1 MQKLHV
7 TNLHHMELF
16 VFPSTWRK
24 SIILQYLFMARCHC
38 GGLSFGLPEGLY
50 LGTFYELGREN
61 SIKFQDNDKTYSVEL
76 SFLTYEETA
85 ESYIKAE
92 RQRCIEADRFIYGD
106 HHPDIK
112 PIRQIKLNDLVGF
125 VFLDGRDAE
134 AHFESAHG
142 DPIHLNI
149 YIGIR
154 GSKCMENV
162 LACQVVKAFLAD
174 IKTEAKE

>member
-1 MQKLHV
+1 MFAIKNNRLH
-7 TNLHHMELF
+7 
-16 VFPSTWRK
+16 
-24 SIILQYLFMARCHC
+24 Y
-38 GGLSFGLPEGLY
+38 GGVSFGLPEGLY
-50 LGTFYELGREN
+50 LDTINELGREN
-61 SIKFQDNDKTYSVEL
+61 SIKFQDKDKTYSVEL

-112 PIRQIKLNDLVGF
+112 PIRQIKLNDLAGF

-162 LACQVVKAFLAD
+162 LACQAVKAFLAD